1 MCLGIEGAGH
11 GQLVGDE
18 TCQHIYHPPPS
29 GQPIVKFRCSV
40 GGGTQLSSLKDS
52 IFFPRLDFFDC
63 TENRPL
69 RCIYPV
75 MLQSVTN

>member
-40 GGGTQLSSLKDS
+40 GGARSSVHLKIPS
-52 IFFPRLDFFDC
+52 FFPDLISLTARKIDL
-63 TENRPL
+63 
-69 RCIYPV
+69 
-75 MLQSVTN
+75 